1 MLHQERARACASRV
15 HLIDCT
21 FVGKIL
27 PRQNGALALAITAT
41 LKKKKK
47 KEKERKEEEK
57 NHR

>member
-21 FVGKIL
+21 FVGKIR
-27 PRQNGALALAITAT
+27 PEQNGAFALAITAT

-47 KEKERKEEEK
+47 EKERKEEEN